1 MMDMTKGPSIEQLLK
16 DIEYN
21 GYCYVKS
28 EIVANK
34 LRAADIN
41 INVTYSKDDRSY
53 KATYYNKQGAV
64 AMDEESKGKIGL
76 DDILSLS
83 ELGGIDDY
91 EVILDRLNKMTYEVI
106 QLNRAIKRKNDK
118 IKELQGVIQKI
129 KENKKYKRRNKSYK
143 NGKRGS
149 NFNG

>member
-53 KATYYNKQGAV
+53 KATYYNK
-64 AMDEESKGKIGL
+64 
-76 DDILSLS
+76 
-83 ELGGIDDY
+83 
-91 EVILDRLNKMTYEVI
+91 
-106 QLNRAIKRKNDK
+106 
-118 IKELQGVIQKI
+118 
-129 KENKKYKRRNKSYK
+129 
-143 NGKRGS
+143 
-149 NFNG
+149 

>member
-1 MMDMTKGPSIEQLLK
+1 
-16 DIEYN
+16 
-21 GYCYVKS
+21 
-28 EIVANK
+28 
-34 LRAADIN
+34 
-41 INVTYSKDDRSY
+41 
-53 KATYYNKQGAV
+53 
-64 AMDEESKGKIGL
+64 MDEESKGKIGL